1 MYFSCSTYCIMSRSY
16 TNVADSEATA
26 TNKRCTISLDPKV
39 YLRLKDEGIFGE
51 SFSELVGRLLDFLKE
66 KRGLEQEGKAVTNG
80 RSI

>member
-1 MYFSCSTYCIMSRSY
+1 MNKSY
-16 TNVADSEATA
+16 TNAVDNETTA

-51 SFSELVGRLLDFLKE
+51 SFSELVGRLLDVLKQ
-66 KRGLEQEGKAVTNG
+66 KKGQEGKAVTSG